1 MTDSLNQEE
10 TLSGTGVEDEIRE
23 PRKYKVLLHND
34 DYTTMEFVVR
44 VLVSVFHKSEAE
56 ATRIMLAVHQNGKGV
71 CGVFTAEVAETKV
84 VMVRQ
89 LAKEG
94 GFPLKCTMEEE

>member
-1 MTDSLNQEE
+1 MTDPLYHDESE
-10 TLSGTGVEDEIRE
+10 SGTDLKDEVRE
-23 PRKYKVLLHND
+23 PRKYRVLLHND

-44 VLVSVFHKSEAE
+44 VLVTVFHKSEAD

-89 LAKEG
+89 MAREG
-94 GFPLKCTMEEE
+94 GYPLKCTMEEE